1 MSITYTLTG
10 KASSSAGG
18 SLSAQHTE
26 VGASEY
32 TVDQTFAAA
41 SSNATLTGA
50 FNYANVQ
57 AVYIL
62 ADQNATL
69 ETNSGSSP
77 DNTFSLIAGRPL
89 EWSRSSAYFSNP
101 FTANVTGLF
110 VTCTPATRLQ
120 IKILLS

>member
-1 MSITYTLTG
+1 MSITYTLTE
-10 KASSSAGG
+10 KAASGAGG
-18 SLSAQHTE
+18 SVSAQHTE

-32 TVDQTFAAA
+32 TADQTFPAA
-41 SSNATLTGA
+41 SSDATLTAA

-62 ADQNATL
+62 ADQNCTL

-89 EWSRSSAYFSNP
+89 VWSRSAGYTSNP